1 MGRHTK
7 VLEKDNFDKRE
18 LGYYYTP
25 DFVASYISKRLLTLH
40 PNGEKVLDPCV
51 GQEELLEEF
60 FANQKMV
67 DGMDVYSY
75 KNDYTCHFQQK
86 DFIAYYADMKR
97 QQQAQL
103 TFDDMIE
110 PSKAEADYDYY
121 IANPPYNCH
130 EVNYIRDNKKALQ
143 TLFKG
148 VGVHNMYSMFISAM
162 IDLAKEG
169 AIIGLI
175 TYDSFFTSKAHTNLR
190 KKILAE
196 CSIHEITMCPNDL
209 FHEQDADVR
218 TSILILQKGKQFQ
231 RGVFVNNRPSSKT
244 IFAAQ
249 LEDQL
254 ITLATGQA
262 KEYELENMI
271 LNGEKD
277 NHEFVIDCPDDIR
290 KLFSNQRLADKFKC
304 ITGISTGNDRLYL
317 SKEKKGEFTIPFYK
331 NPGKNRFYSDNNLYL
346 HQDFLT
352 FDKEISNF
360 MVRNKSLLFQ
370 SGISCS
376 SMGVQFTASRLP
388 ENATYGVNANI
399 ICEDDDAWWL
409 LAYLNSEL
417 VSYLVRGILI
427 RSNMITSGYV
437 ARIPLL
443 SIEQTDKA
451 ILANLAYEAYER
463 AKGNLSFEQQLM
475 EINDLVNKLAKI
487 SNESITTIKQFNQ
500 DIIKNT

>member
-25 DFVASYISKRLLTLH
+25 DFIASYISKRVMKLH

-60 FANQKMV
+60 FNHRKEV
-67 DGMDVYSY
+67 DGMDVFSY
-75 KNDYTCHFQQK
+75 KSDYTCHFKQK
-86 DFIAYYADMKR
+86 DFITYYADK
-97 QQQAQL
+97 QQQAQSESQ
-103 TFDDMIE
+103 I
-110 PSKAEADYDYY
+110 KATIDYDYF

-143 TLFKG
+143 ELFKD

-169 AIIGLI
+169 AMIGLI
-175 TYDSFFTSKAHTNLR
+175 TYDSFFTAKAHTNLR

-196 CSIHEITMCPNDL
+196 CTIHEITMCPNDL

-218 TSILILQKGKQFQ
+218 TSIVILQKGKQFQ
-231 RGVFVNNRPSSKT
+231 QDVVVHNRPFSSKD
-244 IFAAQ
+244 FKAQ
-249 LEDQL
+249 LDLQL
-254 ITLATGQA
+254 INQTTT
-262 KEYELENMI
+262 YPLESII
-271 LNGEKD
+271 LHGKKD
-277 NHEFVIDCPDDIR
+277 NLEFIIDCPDDIR
-290 KLFSNQRLADKFKC
+290 RLFSNQRIQDEFKC
-304 ITGISTGNDRLYL
+304 ITGISTGNDRLYI
-317 SKEKKGEFTIPFYK
+317 SKEKKGDFSIPFYK
-331 NPGKNRFYSDNNLYL
+331 NPGKNRFYTDNFLYL
-346 HQDFLT
+346 HEDFLT
-352 FDKEISNF
+352 FDKEIKNF
-360 MVRNKSLLFQ
+360 LVRNKSLLFKP
-370 SGISCS
+370 GISCS
-376 SMGVQFTASRLP
+376 SMGVQFTACRLP
-388 ENATYGVNANI
+388 VNVTYGVNANI

-443 SIEQTDKA
+443 SMTKSDKDV
-451 ILANLAYEAYER
+451 LANLAYDAYEL
-463 AKGNLSFEQQLM
+463 AKKKKPYEQQLT
-475 EINDLVNKLAKI
+475 EINDIIHDVANI
-487 SNESITTIKQFNQ
+487 SQQTIKTIKTFNQ
-500 DIIKNT
+500 HIIQNT